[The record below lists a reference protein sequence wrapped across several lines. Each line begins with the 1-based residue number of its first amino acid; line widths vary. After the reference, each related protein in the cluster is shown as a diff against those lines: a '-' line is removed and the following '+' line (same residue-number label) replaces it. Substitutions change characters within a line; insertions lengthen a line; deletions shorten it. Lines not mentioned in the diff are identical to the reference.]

1 MTSRA
6 ARPRRN
12 QERDIAIV
20 GVAESDQMGT
30 VPNKSSLQHH
40 AEAAHNALA
49 DAGLS
54 KNVVNGLFT
63 AGFSTLATAEY
74 LGIQPSFTD
83 NTSVGGS
90 SFVIH
95 VAHAAAAI
103 RAGYCDVAL
112 ITHGQAGRS
121 TRARV
126 PTDPNLP
133 VAQYESP
140 YGLIG
145 QPINYAMACTRYM
158 HEFGEDMTR
167 QAMAEIAVATRKWA
181 NLNPKA
187 VMHDTPM
194 SFEDYHNSRWV
205 AWPFH
210 LFDCCLVTDSGAAIV
225 VASAER
231 AASCRKQPVWALG
244 AAEGHDH
251 NLISTMPD
259 YTSLIAR
266 ETGPKALARAGVSHD
281 DIDLTMIYDSFT
293 YTVMLTL
300 EGLGFC
306 GRGEVADFVA
316 NQRTAPG
323 GDFPLNTNGGGLSY
337 THPGMYGS
345 FLLVEAVRQL
355 RGECGER
362 QVKHRRDPRQN
373 AKIAIVNGT
382 GGSLSSTG
390 TSVLA
395 MD

>member
-1 MTSRA
+1 MASTAQR
-6 ARPRRN
+6 
-12 QERDIAIV
+12 ERDIAIV
-20 GVAESDQMGT
+20 GVAESDEMGN

-54 KNVVNGLFT
+54 LSDVNGLMT

-74 LGIQPSFTD
+74 FGLQPSFTD

-103 RAGYCDVAL
+103 RAGYCDTVL

-121 TRARV
+121 TRVAV
-126 PTDPNLP
+126 PPDRNLP
-133 VAQYESP
+133 VAQYETP
-140 YGLIG
+140 YGMIG

-158 HEFGEDMTR
+158 HEYGEERTR
-167 QAMAEIAVATRKWA
+167 QALAEIAVSTRKWA
-181 NLNPKA
+181 NLNPTA
-187 VMHDTPM
+187 YMHDTPM
-194 SFEDYHNSRWV
+194 SFDDYHNSRWV

-210 LFDCCLVTDSGAAIV
+210 LFDCCLVTDSGAAIIV
-225 VASAER
+225 TTAEKAR
-231 AASCRKQPVWALG
+231 NCAKEPVWVLG

-251 NLISTMPD
+251 NLISFMPNH
-259 YTSLIAR
+259 TSTWSR
-266 ETGPKALARAGVSHD
+266 ETGARSLERAGLVHD

-293 YTVMLTL
+293 YTTL
-300 EGLGFC
+300 VTIEGLGFC
-306 GRGEVADFVA
+306 RPGEGPDFVA

-323 GDFPLNTNGGGLSY
+323 GDFALNTNGGGLSY
-337 THPGMYGS
+337 SHPGMYGS

-362 QVKHRRDPRQN
+362 QVRRKGSPDQP
-373 AKIAIVNGT
+373 AATSIVNGT

-390 TSVLA
+390 TVVLA
-395 MD
+395 TG

>member
-1 MTSRA
+1 MSSVASSQR
-6 ARPRRN
+6 
-12 QERDIAIV
+12 EIAIV

-40 AEAAHNALA
+40 AEAAHNALE

-54 KNVVNGLFT
+54 KNDVNGLFT
-63 AGFSTLATAEY
+63 AGSSTLTTGEY
-74 LGIQPSFTD
+74 LGIQPGFTD

-112 ITHGQAGRS
+112 ITHGEAGRS
-121 TRARV
+121 ARGRAAG
-126 PTDPNLP
+126 DPNQP
-133 VAQYESP
+133 GPQYEAP
-140 YGLIG
+140 YGIIG
-145 QPINYAMACTRYM
+145 PPVNYSMACTRYM
-158 HEFGEDMTR
+158 HEYGEDRAR
-167 QAMAEIAVATRKWA
+167 QAMAEIAVSTRKWA

-187 VMHDTPM
+187 VMHETPM
-194 SFEDYHNSRWV
+194 SFDEYHNSRWV

-210 LFDCCLVTDSGAAIV
+210 LFDCCLVTDSGAAIILTT
-225 VASAER
+225 AER
-231 AASCRKQPVWALG
+231 ARSCRKQPVWVLG

-251 NLISTMPD
+251 GIISTMPSL
-259 YTSLIAR
+259 TSLIAR
-266 ETGPKALARAGVSHD
+266 ETGPKALARSGVEHQ

-306 GRGEVADFVA
+306 APGEASDFVA
-316 NQRTAPG
+316 GQRTAPG
-323 GDFPLNTNGGGLSY
+323 GDFPMNTSGGGLSY

-355 RGECGER
+355 RGECGNR
-362 QVKHRRDPRQN
+362 QVKHKSDPNQN

-382 GGSLSSTG
+382 GGNLSSTG
-390 TSVLA
+390 TVVLA
-395 MD
+395 TE

>member
-1 MTSRA
+1 MATSASR
-6 ARPRRN
+6 
-12 QERDIAIV
+12 ERDIAIV
-20 GVAESDQMGT
+20 GVAESDEMGT

-49 DAGLS
+49 DAGVS
-54 KNVVNGLFT
+54 KDEVNGLFT

-74 LGIQPSFTD
+74 LGIQPGFTD

-95 VAHAAAAI
+95 VGHAIAAI
-103 RAGYCDVAL
+103 RAGYCDMAL

-121 TRARV
+121 TRGRMGG
-126 PTDPNLP
+126 DPNLTT
-133 VAQYESP
+133 AQYESP
-140 YGLIG
+140 YGIIG
-145 QPINYAMACTRYM
+145 APINYSIACSRYM
-158 HEFGEDMTR
+158 HQYGEDRTR

-187 VMHDTPM
+187 VMQDTPM
-194 SFEDYHNSRWV
+194 TFDDYHDSRWV
-205 AWPFH
+205 SWPFH
-210 LFDCCLVTDSGAAIV
+210 LLDCCLVTDAGAAIV
-225 VASAER
+225 VTTAER
-231 AASCRKQPVWALG
+231 ARNCRKEPVWVLG
-244 AAEGHDH
+244 AAESHDH
-251 NLISTMPD
+251 NMISMMPSM
-259 YTSLIAR
+259 TSLIAR
-266 ETGPKALARAGVSHD
+266 ETGPKALARAGITHD

-306 GRGEVADFVA
+306 GPGEAADLVA

-345 FLLVEAVRQL
+345 FLLVEAARQL
-355 RGECGER
+355 RGEGGDR
-362 QVKHRRDPRQN
+362 QVHRKGDPSQN
-373 AKIAIVNGT
+373 PQVAIVNGT

-390 TSVLA
+390 TVVLA
-395 MD
+395 TD

>member
-1 MTSRA
+1 MSASRF
-6 ARPRRN
+6 R
-12 QERDIAIV
+12 EREIAIV
-20 GVAESDQMGT
+20 GVAESDEMGT

-40 AEAAHNALA
+40 AEAAHNALE

-54 KNVVNGLFT
+54 KGDVNGLFT
-63 AGFSTLATAEY
+63 AGFSTMATAEY

-95 VAHAAAAI
+95 VAHAVAAI
-103 RAGYCDVAL
+103 KAGYCDVAL

-126 PTDPNLP
+126 PQDPNLP
-133 VAQYESP
+133 QAQYEAP
-140 YGLIG
+140 YGIIG
-145 QPINYAMACTRYM
+145 PPINYAMACTRYM
-158 HEFGEDMTR
+158 HEYGEDRTR
-167 QAMAEIAVATRKWA
+167 QAMAEVAVATRKWA

-187 VMHDTPM
+187 VMHDTAM
-194 SFEDYHNSRWV
+194 SFNDYHNSRWI

-210 LFDCCLVTDSGAAIV
+210 LPDCCVVTDSGAAV
-225 VASAER
+225 LVTTAER
-231 AASCRKQPVWALG
+231 AAGCRKRPVWVLG

-251 NLISTMPD
+251 NIISMMPS

-266 ETGPKALARAGVSHD
+266 ETGPKAMARAGITHG
-281 DIDLTMIYDSFT
+281 DIDLTMVYDSFT

-306 GRGEVADFVA
+306 GRGEAADLVA

-323 GDFPLNTNGGGLSY
+323 GDFPVNTSGGGLSY
-337 THPGMYGS
+337 THPGMYGI

-355 RGECGER
+355 RGECGDR
-362 QVKHRRDPRQN
+362 QVQHKGDPGQN
-373 AKIAIVNGT
+373 VKVALVNGT
-382 GGSLSSTG
+382 GGFLSSTG
-390 TSVLA
+390 TAVLA
-395 MD
+395 VD

>member
-1 MTSRA
+1 MTSSA
-6 ARPRRN
+6 
-12 QERDIAIV
+12 QGQRDIAIV
-20 GVAESDQMGT
+20 GVAESDEMGT

-54 KNVVNGLFT
+54 KSDVDGLFT

-74 LGIQPSFTD
+74 LGIQPGYTD

-95 VAHAAAAI
+95 VAHAVAAI
-103 RAGYCDVAL
+103 RAGFCEVAL

-121 TRARV
+121 TRGRV
-126 PTDPNLP
+126 GGDPNQP
-133 VAQYESP
+133 TAQYEAP
-140 YGLIG
+140 YGMIG
-145 QPINYAMACTRYM
+145 PPINYALACSRYM
-158 HEFGEDMTR
+158 HQYGEDKTR
-167 QAMAEIAVATRKWA
+167 QGMAEIAVSTRKWA

-187 VMHDTPM
+187 AMHETPM
-194 SFEDYHNSRWV
+194 SFDDYHNSRWV

-210 LFDCCLVTDSGAAIV
+210 LFDCCLVTDSGAAIIV
-225 VASAER
+225 TTADR
-231 AASCRKQPVWALG
+231 ARNYAKEPVWVLG
-244 AAEGHDH
+244 AAESHDH
-251 NLISTMPD
+251 NMISMMPSL
-259 YTSLIAR
+259 TSLIAR
-266 ETGPKALARAGVSHD
+266 ETGPKAFGRAGMTTD

-306 GRGEVADFVA
+306 GPGEAADFVA
-316 NQRTAPG
+316 GQRTAPG
-323 GDFPLNTNGGGLSY
+323 GDFSLNTSGGGLSY

-355 RGECGER
+355 RGEAGER
-362 QVKHRRDPRQN
+362 QVKGRRDPTQN
-373 AKIAIVNGT
+373 PKTSVVNGT

-390 TSVLA
+390 TVVLA
-395 MD
+395 RD

>member
-1 MTSRA
+1 MASSASR
-6 ARPRRN
+6 
-12 QERDIAIV
+12 ERDIAIV
-20 GVAESDQMGT
+20 GVAESDEMGT
-30 VPNKSSLQHH
+30 VPHKSSLQHH
-40 AEAAHNALA
+40 AEAAYNALE

-54 KNVVNGLFT
+54 KNDVNGLMT

-74 LGIQPSFTD
+74 LGIQPGFTD

-95 VAHAAAAI
+95 LAHAAAAI
-103 RAGYCDVAL
+103 RAGYCDVVL

-126 PTDPNLP
+126 PVDPNLP
-133 VAQYESP
+133 VAQYEAP

-145 QPINYAMACTRYM
+145 QPINYSMACTRYM
-158 HEFGEDMTR
+158 HQYGEERTR
-167 QAMAEIAVATRKWA
+167 QGMAEIAVATRKWA

-187 VMHDTPM
+187 VMYDTPM
-194 SFEDYHNSRWV
+194 TFDDYHNSRWV

-225 VASAER
+225 VTTAER
-231 AASCRKQPVWALG
+231 AASCRKAPVWLLG
-244 AAEGHDH
+244 AAESHDH
-251 NLISTMPD
+251 NIISMMPD
-259 YTSLIAR
+259 FTSLIAR
-266 ETGPKALARAGVSHD
+266 ETGPNALARARITHN

-306 GRGEVADFVA
+306 RPGEAPDFVA

-323 GDFPLNTNGGGLSY
+323 GEFPLNTNGGGLSY

-345 FLLVEAVRQL
+345 FLIVEAVRQL
-355 RGECGER
+355 RGECGDR
-362 QVKHRRDPRQN
+362 QVKHRRDPSQS
-373 AKIAIVNGT
+373 AKTAVVNGT

-390 TSVLA
+390 TVVLTT
-395 MD
+395 D